1 MKDLDSLKEVLI
13 AAFREQL
20 EIAKEDILRAVD
32 EKIAASK

>member
-1 MKDLDSLKEVLI
+1 VKDLESLKEALI
-13 AAFREQL
+13 VAFREQL